1 MRGRKRPSDIFNLPP
16 DDYFTENLIHEAFCA
31 EKMFFF
37 LYKSEC
43 RGEIVFCFLCV
54 GDEGSAVQ
62 PFCCGSGREEE
73 QTGSSS
79 QHLHDTHTSLGEIA
93 VLKLSCMMGIM

>member
-1 MRGRKRPSDIFNLPP
+1 MRGRKRLSDIFNLPP
-16 DDYFTENLIHEAFCA
+16 DDYLTAAENLIHEAFCA
-31 EKMFFF
+31 EHGSKKGFFF
-37 LYKSEC
+37 STNPSAV

-73 QTGSSS
+73 QTG
-79 QHLHDTHTSLGEIA
+79 
-93 VLKLSCMMGIM
+93 